1 MNEQTDERLPFGID
15 PNRNYTTK
23 EAAEDVLRCKPCTL
37 ESQRCSGSGPRFVKA
52 GRRVLYP
59 GAFLISYMER
69 NTVQNT
75 QRFGRRGSD
84 V

>member
-1 MNEQTDERLPFGID
+1 MNDQTDERLPFGID

-23 EAAEDVLRCKPCTL
+23 EAAKDVLRCKPCTL

-59 GAFLISYMER
+59 GSFLIEYMESR
-69 NTVQNT
+69 TVENT
-75 QRFGRRGSD
+75 QRFGRCGD

>member
-1 MNEQTDERLPFGID
+1 MKDQTDERLPFGID

-23 EAAEDVLRCKPCTL
+23 EAAEEVLRCKPCTL

-59 GAFLISYMER
+59 GSFLIEYMQSR
-69 NTVQNT
+69 TVNNTL
-75 QRFGRRGSD
+75 RFGRNGG
-84 V
+84 